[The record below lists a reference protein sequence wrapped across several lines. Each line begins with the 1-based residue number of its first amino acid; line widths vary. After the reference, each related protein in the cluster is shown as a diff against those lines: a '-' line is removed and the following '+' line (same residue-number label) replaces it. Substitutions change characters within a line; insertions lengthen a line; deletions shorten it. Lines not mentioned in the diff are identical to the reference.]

1 MKKKYGLKHVSP
13 VGKIDYEA
21 DLNPQQRAAALAPDG
36 PILVIAGAGS
46 GKTRVV
52 TYRVACL
59 LERGVR
65 PEEILLLTFTKKAAE
80 EMLRRVEALIP
91 VETSRIWGGTFHHVG
106 NRILREHAELLG
118 FKTNYTI
125 LDRED
130 SRVLIEGVVRA
141 AGIDTREKRFPRGR
155 VLMEIIGYARN
166 TGSSLEAAVE
176 EKAEHFLRLLPQVE
190 DVAARYARRK
200 QELNYLDFDDLLI
213 YFDRLLADYPEI
225 AGEYRRRFRH
235 ILVDEYQDTN
245 IIQARIVDRL
255 GSEHGNIM
263 VVGDDSQSI
272 YSFRGALFSNI
283 RDFPRR
289 YRGCRIYT
297 VETNYRSTPEIL
309 HLANAILKSAE
320 DGFQKTLSPVK
331 KPGTRPVVIRPGNV
345 YEQAEFVAQR
355 ILELIDEGVNPG
367 EIAVLYRS
375 HYHSM
380 EVQMELTR
388 REIPFTV
395 RSGIR
400 FFEQAHI
407 KDILAYLKIIDN
419 PRDEIAWKRLLV
431 MLPRIGPR
439 SAEKI
444 WEYLRASPDPLRALE
459 GEGMEAVLPAG
470 VQAAWSGFARTV
482 RELRRRAGKGP
493 AEMIGLVLESD
504 YDGYLQSKYPNYER
518 RIEDLQQMAN
528 YAARYGDLEVFL
540 DELAMIGG
548 LSAHDVQRGA
558 REEMV
563 VLSTIHQ
570 AKGLEWDAVFIIWL
584 AEGKF
589 PPVSSYT
596 NAGNM
601 EEERRLFYVAGTRC
615 REELYLLYPLTA
627 RQRSGAEVIQRPSR
641 FLEELGPGCYEEWEL
656 YDI

>member
-1 MKKKYGLKHVSP
+1 MKKQYGLKKVTAA
-13 VGKIDYEA
+13 GKIDYEA
-21 DLNPQQRAAALAPDG
+21 DLNPQQLAAVLAPDG
-36 PILVIAGAGS
+36 PSLVIAGAGS

-80 EMLRRVEALIP
+80 EMLRRVEALVP

-106 NRILREHAELLG
+106 NRILRRHAELLG
-118 FKTNYTI
+118 FGTNYTI

-141 AGIDTREKRFPRGR
+141 AGIDTREKRFPKGR
-155 VLMEIIGYARN
+155 VLLEIIGYARN
-166 TGSSLEAAVE
+166 TASSLGKAVE
-176 EKAEHFLRLLPQVE
+176 EKAEHFLMLLPRIE
-190 DVAARYARRK
+190 DVADRYARRK
-200 QELNYLDFDDLLI
+200 RELNYLDFDDLLI
-213 YFDRLLADYPEI
+213 YFDRLLSDYPEV
-225 AGEYRRRFRH
+225 AGEYRSQFRH

-245 IIQARIVDRL
+245 IIQAKIVDGL
-255 GSEHGNIM
+255 GSGHGNVM

-283 RDFPRR
+283 REFPRR

-309 HLANAILKSAE
+309 HLANMILKKAE
-320 DGFQKTLSPVK
+320 SGFQKTLHPVK
-331 KPGTRPVVIRPGNV
+331 KPGPRPAVIRPGNV
-345 YEQAEFVAQR
+345 YEQAEFVVQR
-355 ILELIDEGVNPG
+355 ILELMDEGVNPG

-388 REIPFTV
+388 REVPFTI
-395 RSGIR
+395 RSGLR

-444 WEYLRASPDPLRALE
+444 WDFLRESTDPLRALE
-459 GEGMEAVLPAG
+459 GEEMETALP
-470 VQAAWSGFARTV
+470 SGAKPGWESFSRTV
-482 RELRRRAGKGP
+482 RELGRRAGRGP
-493 AEMIGLVLESD
+493 AGMIGLVLESD

-518 RIEDLQQMAN
+518 RLEDLQQLAN

-540 DELAMIGG
+540 DELAMVGG
-548 LSAHDVQRGA
+548 LSAHDVQPVR

-570 AKGLEWDAVFIIWL
+570 AKGLEWDVVFVIWL

-615 REELYLLYPLTA
+615 RRELYLLHPLTA
-627 RQRSGAEVIQRPSR
+627 RQRSGMEVIQRPSR
-641 FLEELGPGCYEEWEL
+641 FLEELDEECYEEWEL